1 MLRNYPISLRI
12 AMLLVMILAFVLI
25 ISSVFWYGMNNIRDL
40 GIQSTETRMLD
51 GQKDKIKVATHSVA
65 LLLQKSINPA
75 LTQEQQDEVFRNLV
89 DLIRFESDES
99 GYFFIYRGTVNVA
112 LPIKKERVGKD
123 LATVADKN
131 GVLYVKELFDQASK
145 GGGFV
150 EYVFPKPGK
159 GDVAK
164 ISYSETVPGTDL
176 WVGTGVYLDNV
187 DDARQE
193 IRQSIEAF
201 SSKLLLG
208 IGIGLGLV
216 LIVVIIPSGLAIRRS
231 ITKPINEA
239 LVSVEQVAKGDL
251 TIVLNDK
258 YSDEVGQLNGSLKK
272 MVEQLRN
279 IAQQVKSSAVFLA
292 TNSGELN
299 SAVEQMA
306 QGASEQASGAEEV
319 AASMEQM
326 EANIRQAADNASQTD
341 KMATQASAQAEES
354 GKAVQQAVEVMR
366 TIAEKITVVE
376 DISRQ
381 TNLLAI
387 NAAIEAARAGEH
399 GRGFA
404 AVAQEVK
411 KLAERA
417 QTAAAEINELSRN
430 STEVSEKAGLI
441 IQNLVPNILKTAGLV
456 QEITASAKEL
466 SVGAEEVS
474 KAVNQFDQVA
484 QQNAAT
490 AEEIS
495 ATSENLSKQADNLNE
510 LTGFFKV

>member
-1 MLRNYPISLRI
+1 MLRNYPISVRI

-25 ISSVFWYGMNNIRDL
+25 VSSVFWYGMNNIRDL
-40 GIQSTETRMLD
+40 GIQSTEKRMLD
-51 GQKDKIKVATHSVA
+51 GQRDKIKVATHSVA
-65 LLLQKSINPA
+65 LLLQKSINSA
-75 LTQEQQDEVFRNLV
+75 LTKEQQDEVFRNLV

-164 ISYSETVPGTDL
+164 ISYSEMVPGTDL
-176 WVGTGVYLDNV
+176 WVGTGVYVDNV

-208 IGIGLGLV
+208 IGLGLGLV
-216 LIVVIIPSGLAIRRS
+216 LLVVIIPSALAIRRS

-239 LVSVEQVAKGDL
+239 LVSVEKVAMGDL
-251 TIVLNDK
+251 TIVLNDS
-258 YSDEVGQLNGSLKK
+258 YNDEVGQLNRSLMK
-272 MVEQLRN
+272 MVEQLGS
-279 IAQQVKSSAVFLA
+279 IAQQVKSSATFLA
-292 TNSGELN
+292 TNSSELN
-299 SAVEQMA
+299 FAVEQMA

-326 EANIRQAADNASQTD
+326 EANIRQAADNANQTE
-341 KMATQASAQAEES
+341 KMATNAAGQADES
-354 GKAVQQAVEVMR
+354 GRAVVHAVEVMR

-417 QTAAAEINELSRN
+417 QAAAAEINELSRN

-441 IQNLVPNILKTAGLV
+441 IQNLVPNIQRTANLV
-456 QEITASAKEL
+456 QEISASAKEL

-474 KAVNQFDQVA
+474 KAVSQFDLVA
-484 QQNAAT
+484 QQNAST
-490 AEEIS
+490 SEEIS
-495 ATSENLSKQADNLNE
+495 ATAENLSKQADNLNE